1 MQGYVDSKMQFSGET
16 LCACPCGISASEGG
30 PELLNAAS
38 PSEHI
43 GNWQF
48 KSSYDAVCPNNF
60 YLHLKQY
67 RTVK

>member
-1 MQGYVDSKMQFSGET
+1 MSVGRAEF
-16 LCACPCGISASEGG
+16 
-30 PELLNAAS
+30 LNAFS
-38 PSEHI
+38 PLGYI

-48 KSSYDAVCPNNF
+48 KSSYDAVCPNHF